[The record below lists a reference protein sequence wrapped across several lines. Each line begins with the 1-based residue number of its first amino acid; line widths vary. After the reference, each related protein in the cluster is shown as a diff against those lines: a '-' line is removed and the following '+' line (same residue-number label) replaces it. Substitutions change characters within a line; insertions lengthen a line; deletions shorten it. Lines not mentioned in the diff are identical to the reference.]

1 MINYSSQ
8 TIDKSDINAVT
19 KALKSKWLTTGP
31 FVKKFEDEIKKKV
44 NSKYC
49 TTVNSATSALHL
61 VCLALGVKKGDYV
74 WTSSNTFVASANCAL
89 LCGAKIDLID
99 IELNNYNLDIDKLE
113 QKLINAKKT
122 NKLPKIII
130 AVHFAGY
137 PCDMKKIHILS
148 RKFNFK
154 IIEDASHALGSIYKG
169 NKIGNCKYSDAT
181 VFSFHPVKIITTG
194 EGGAITTN
202 NNNLNTKLQSLR
214 THGIEKIYLKKKK
227 LLIKKPWFFF
237 QTDLGLNYRLTD
249 IQASLGISQLKK
261 VDRFIKIRNNISKI
275 YSKELKNLPIKL
287 PTLSRENYSS
297 FHLYVIYLKNK
308 NRDLL
313 YKELLKKGFKTN
325 VHYIP
330 IYEHP
335 YYKKFNFNKKNFS
348 NNQSYFKNAI
358 SLPIFPNLLKKD
370 INKIIKII
378 KDFLK

>member
-1 MINYSSQ
+1 MINYSRQ

-31 FVKKFEDEIKKKV
+31 FVKKFENEIKKKV

-49 TTVNSATSALHL
+49 TAVNSATSALHL

-99 IELNNYNLDIDKLE
+99 IELNNYNLDVNKLE
-113 QKLINAKKT
+113 QKLIKAKKI

-148 RKFNFK
+148 KKFNFK

-169 NKIGNCKYSDAT
+169 NKIGNCKYSEAT

-214 THGIEKIYLKKKK
+214 THGIEKIYFKKKK
-227 LLIKKPWFFF
+227 
-237 QTDLGLNYRLTD
+237 Y
-249 IQASLGISQLKK
+249 
-261 VDRFIKIRNNISKI
+261 
-275 YSKELKNLPIKL
+275 
-287 PTLSRENYSS
+287 
-297 FHLYVIYLKNK
+297 
-308 NRDLL
+308 
-313 YKELLKKGFKTN
+313 
-325 VHYIP
+325 
-330 IYEHP
+330 
-335 YYKKFNFNKKNFS
+335 
-348 NNQSYFKNAI
+348 
-358 SLPIFPNLLKKD
+358 
-370 INKIIKII
+370 
-378 KDFLK
+378 